1 MQSAAVTR
9 FNNLTWEENSKYREK
24 HKMQGCCYGT
34 PVLLQIDVPIGAIIY
49 VFEMNNEK
57 NKIMGIGLIR
67 NHNRGDK
74 KYYIYSDGNYNRY
87 NYKSDYRISRSE
99 FKDSNNQL
107 LELIEVLV
115 FKGYTHMKRGH
126 GIQLIN
132 DKKYNEIKNK
142 FTKEQI
148 LNMIRDIFVA
158 KYSE

>member
-1 MQSAAVTR
+1 
-9 FNNLTWEENSKYREK
+9 
-24 HKMQGCCYGT
+24 
-34 PVLLQIDVPIGAIIY
+34 
-49 VFEMNNEK
+49 
-57 NKIMGIGLIR
+57 MGIGLIR